1 MIKIITYLLCF
12 FLVME
17 TLAQKNQD
25 DLNDKWQEMHESK
38 QNALKAFNDAKFGM
52 FIHWGIY
59 SVPAG
64 IWNGEKIAGIGEW
77 IMYRAEIPRNE
88 YRKLANVFNPVKF
101 DAKEWVKTA
110 KEAGMKYIVAMPKHH
125 DGFAMY
131 DSKVTTYDIIDATP
145 FKRDPIQ
152 ELYEECKKEGIRF
165 GIYYSQFLDW
175 MDGGDDGVSI
185 YNLSHPEEAPK
196 TRPSNTW
203 DIPLPSFYEYLN
215 DKSKPQM
222 VELLEKLPDL
232 QEIWY
237 DYPAFTPKEL
247 SYEFYKLVYDRQPN
261 CLINSR
267 VGNGFGD
274 FWIPGDNKIPAPDQL
289 NEKIYWETPGTMNN
303 TWGYKSYDDDWKST
317 EELLYW
323 IVEIASKGGNYL
335 LNVGPK
341 ADGTFPGESI
351 QRLKE
356 VGKWMKVNGEA
367 IYGSDRWK
375 TSREGPT
382 QIDMAGTQ
390 YREEHGFQAD
400 FTAEDLWFTKKGDN
414 LYVISFVWPENE
426 KLVINSLNEQD
437 KIENIQLLGSDS
449 KLKWSKNN
457 DSVAVDLS
465 GKKATTSNGYVL
477 KVNLK

>member
-1 MIKIITYLLCF
+1 MIRIFFYLFCF
-12 FLVME
+12 LLLAE
-17 TLAQKNQD
+17 SLAQSNQD
-25 DLNDKWQEMHESK
+25 EMKDKWQEMHTSK
-38 QNALKAFNDAKFGM
+38 QDALKAFNNAKFGM

-64 IWNGEKIAGIGEW
+64 IWKDEKIPGIGEW

-101 DAKEWVKTA
+101 NAEEWVNLA

-131 DSKVTTYDIIDATP
+131 DTEVTTYDIIDATP
-145 FKRDPIQ
+145 FNRDPIR
-152 ELYEECKKEGIRF
+152 ELYEACQKEGIRF

-185 YNLSHPEEAPK
+185 YNLKHPDDPK
-196 TRPSNTW
+196 SRPANTW
-203 DIPLPSFYEYLN
+203 DVPLHSFYEYIN
-215 DKSKPQM
+215 SKSKPQM
-222 VELLEKLPDL
+222 IELLEKLPDL

-237 DYPAFTPKEL
+237 DYPAYTPREL

-274 FWIPGDNKIPAPDQL
+274 FWIPGDNKIPSPEQL
-289 NEKIYWETPGTMNN
+289 EGDIYWETPGTMNN

-341 ADGTFPGESI
+341 ADGTFPDESI

-356 VGKWMKVNGEA
+356 IGSWMQINGEA
-367 IYGSDRWK
+367 IYGSTRWRVSK
-375 TSREGPT
+375 EGPT
-382 QIDMAGTQ
+382 EINMAGTA

-400 FTAEDLWFTKKGDN
+400 FTAEDLWFTKKGDH
-414 LYVISFVWPENE
+414 LYVISFEWPDND
-426 KLVINSLNEQD
+426 KVTINSLNNKD
-437 KIENIQLLGSDS
+437 DIENIRLLGSDDM
-449 KLKWSKNN
+449 LKWKDNKNQLE
-457 DSVAVDLS
+457 VDLS
-465 GKKATTSNGYVL
+465 DRKKTTPYGYVL
-477 KVNLK
+477 KVKLK